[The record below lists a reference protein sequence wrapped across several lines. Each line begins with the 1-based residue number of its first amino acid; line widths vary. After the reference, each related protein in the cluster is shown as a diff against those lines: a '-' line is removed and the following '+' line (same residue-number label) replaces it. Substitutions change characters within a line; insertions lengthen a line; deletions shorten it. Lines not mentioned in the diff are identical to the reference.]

1 MSNNGTEGIL
11 FNEKGKAVPL
21 TGVDVDVKIVGR
33 GAKVNVAQRFFN
45 REKKPIEAVYKF
57 PLPENAAICGFTAFI
72 DGRVVE
78 GRIEEREKAFEIYD
92 KALAEGHKAQ
102 LMDEER
108 PNIFTLSVGNIKPQ
122 STVIIEISYITLLD
136 SHGRELRF
144 CLPTTISPR
153 YTPSS
158 QKDREGIPESDRV
171 NPIFVREVPYG
182 LTINVNI
189 HGGKSISSIESS
201 SHTVKTSFSGD
212 DTTITFTSE
221 KAAMNKD
228 FILTI
233 VYEKDFAN
241 RAFMFRDHD
250 ETFIQVDITPD
261 ENTGKDENVKPVSKS
276 EVVFV
281 LDCSGSME
289 GESIEEAKK
298 ALEIMVRALNPDNMF
313 NIYRF
318 GSEFEKLYDQS
329 KMYDE
334 NSMQKALQYIS
345 GTDASLGGTEVM
357 LPLTDIY
364 DKRPSDGYR
373 RDIILITD
381 GEVSNEDEVMK
392 LVKKNIGTTSFSA
405 VGIGSGPNEFLIKG
419 ASRAA
424 GGASEMIAPNERIE
438 PKVLRLFQKVMAGN
452 ISNLKVD
459 CGVDIEQV
467 PSSPFAYLQQQTSI
481 FARVENGKIPGN
493 FIRVTGNARQGL
505 QEWIV
510 NLEEIDCTDF
520 PISKLWA
527 REKIRELEEGNG
539 LPRGSKQQQR
549 GQSKKQNAIVEISRK
564 YGVISRSTSFVGVEK
579 RLDTEEAMPEIE
591 LRVVPSCITE
601 GWHGGQIRYSR
612 APQYNQSPRYCRSL
626 KAFSGDIDRYEDKD
640 FHIPAF
646 IRPSRPGLRERAMPS
661 DHSEK
666 DPLLEILALQKSGG
680 GFGMDRIIADLIQA
694 SPAALEQIAE
704 DMFMKRPF
712 EDMREDFHKVMHKSV
727 DEVFMNNGYLFEK
740 SGKKLDM
747 DYLLQEVFQNSRS
760 ALHERSNRMDVNH
773 DECVMILV
781 TAIVMVILETRFGQR
796 RDEWDGIVSKSRQ
809 WLDDRM
815 AEYRPM
821 LEGIPLM
828 DWTHNFVKANVR
840 TV

>member
-11 FNEKGKAVPL
+11 FNENGKAVPL

-45 REKKPIEAVYKF
+45 REKKPIEAVYKC
-57 PLPENAAICGFTAFI
+57 PMPENAAICGFKAFI

-136 SHGRELRF
+136 SHGKELRF

-171 NPIFVREVPYG
+171 NPSFAREVPYG

-281 LDCSGSME
+281 LDCSGSMA

-364 DKRPSDGYR
+364 DIRPSDGYR

-493 FIRVTGNARQGL
+493 FIKVTGNAREGL
-505 QEWIV
+505 QEWIFS
-510 NLEEIDCTDF
+510 LEEIDCTDF

-539 LPRGSKQQQR
+539 LPSGSKQQQR
-549 GQSKKQNAIVEISRK
+549 GQGKKQNAIVEISRK

-579 RLDTEEAMPEIE
+579 RLDTEEAMPDIE

-601 GWHGGQIRYSR
+601 GWHGGLRFFSPGVDMNVR
-612 APQYNQSPRYCRSL
+612 SFSYNDADADSSESLMRYCRISDDTEFSL
-626 KAFSGDIDRYEDKD
+626 RSRARQVRNAQFSAK
-640 FHIPAF
+640 
-646 IRPSRPGLRERAMPS
+646 
-661 DHSEK
+661 EK
-666 DPLLEILALQKSGG
+666 DPLLDILALQRSGG
-680 GFGMDRIIADLIQA
+680 GFSMDRIIADLIQA
-694 SPAALEQIAE
+694 SPAALEQITE

-760 ALHERSNRMDVNH
+760 ALYERSNRMDVNH
-773 DECVMILV
+773 DACVMILA

-828 DWTHNFVKANVR
+828 DWTYNFVKDR
-840 TV
+840 LRSF